1 MNVITRDGVVVV
13 EGGPGEV
20 VRELAG
26 LGQGN
31 AKRLSLA
38 EVTILPGGQ
47 SREHYHHELEEA
59 YYLLKGQAEMTLDE
73 ETCTIGPGDTI
84 VIAPGARHKIV
95 NTGETDL
102 VMIVVCAPAW
112 HLEDNVFLD

>member
-1 MNVITRDGVVVV
+1 MNVINRDGVEVV

-31 AKRLSLA
+31 AQRLSLA
-38 EVTILPGGQ
+38 EVTIMPDGQ
-47 SREHYHHELEEA
+47 SRKHYHHELEEA
-59 YYLLKGQAEMTLDE
+59 YYLLKGQAQMTLDE
-73 ETCTIGPGDTI
+73 ETRTAGPGDTI
-84 VIAPGARHKIV
+84 VIAPGARHRIV
-95 NTGETDL
+95 NTGDSDL

-112 HLEDNVFLD
+112 HLDDNAFLD